1 MAPSSSHVI
10 LKEVEKH
17 IFKHNL
23 IFRHT
28 CMYKQPTL
36 TKQWNVAIFLQIWCS
51 YFRHTGRLFL
61 GCALRLVC
69 CNIIRTSWETKK
81 ERLGYRKKYIEEFV
95 WGTSFFL
102 TARPSLFYVIFCCFL
117 SLLSHFPK
125 WRTCWMAP
133 IKIHDNTRGW
143 HTPASPFSSA
153 LKFSLCQYHLQS
165 WTKYCGQI
173 HKIK

>member
-36 TKQWNVAIFLQIWCS
+36 TKQWNDAIFLQIWCS

-95 WGTSFFL
+95 WGTSFFWL
-102 TARPSLFYVIFCCFL
+102 RALLSMSFCCFL
-117 SLLSHFPK
+117 RLLSPPSQAMHSQNDPYKDIYFAMGDILCDDILSK
-125 WRTCWMAP
+125 RSLIW
-133 IKIHDNTRGW
+133 K
-143 HTPASPFSSA
+143 SPS
-153 LKFSLCQYHLQS
+153 
-165 WTKYCGQI
+165 I
-173 HKIK
+173 